1 MFVGHV
7 APMSRQCYNILLKP
21 WGLWPHIASMD
32 RFFEIFAE
40 TSLIWGLGLLLIIAA
55 IYFLRAFLSY
65 RTLALEAPE
74 DYNYKSSQ
82 GMLPENVSEAV
93 YIRAYK
99 RYHAPRAPLH
109 VAGVLSAIA
118 ALTLPALGL
127 FYWITF
133 TLWEMN
139 GKDKVFAP
147 GLLVHSLLMFFLIIL
162 FWTLLAFLTAKNY
175 HRHAPISLQDEIKR
189 EML

>member
-1 MFVGHV
+1 
-7 APMSRQCYNILLKP
+7 
-21 WGLWPHIASMD
+21 MD

-55 IYFLRAFLSY
+55 LFFLRAFLGF
-65 RTLALEAPE
+65 RAVAQEAPA
-74 DYNYKSSQ
+74 DYQYKQ
-82 GMLPENVSEAV
+82 GQNMLPNNISEAA

-118 ALTLPALGL
+118 ILTLPALGV

-133 TLWEMN
+133 VLWEMN

-147 GLLVHSLLMFFLIIL
+147 GLLVHSLLMFFLIIF
-162 FWTLLAFLTAKNY
+162 FWAFLAFLTAKNY
-175 HRHAPISLQDEIKR
+175 HSKTPQSLQDEIEK
-189 EML
+189 EMS